1 MSLYSNFIDIPTL
14 KQTYGLPSAWVHRLG
29 TPRQRGKVRGFPRSH
44 VENYLENHWDEYQ
57 GLLLNRAARS
67 RAENI
72 RRNQEIGQLISW
84 VEMVAIEIRLR
95 ELPDSL
101 EALEQAAERSFW
113 QTCATNG
120 DEKIFKMS
128 LNALISHV
136 RHCHTNYDALL
147 KELEAHPGAHFLGYL
162 TLKTRVNQA
171 VLSVLHERY
180 ESLGR

>member
-1 MSLYSNFIDIPTL
+1 MSDYNDFIDIPTL

-29 TPRQRGKVRGFPRSH
+29 TPKQRRKVHGFPRSH
-44 VENYLENHWDEYQ
+44 VENYLEHHREEYQ
-57 GLLLNRAARS
+57 QLLLQRAARS

-72 RRNQEIGQLISW
+72 RCNQEIGQLISW
-84 VEMVAIEIRLR
+84 VETVAIEIRLH
-95 ELPDSL
+95 ELPDTL

-113 QTCATNG
+113 QIYATNG

-136 RHCHTNYDALL
+136 RHCHTNYDAIL
-147 KELEAHPGAHFLGYL
+147 KELQTHPGVHFLGYL
-162 TLKTRVNQA
+162 ILKTRVNQA
-171 VLSVLHERY
+171 VLSVFHERY

>member
-1 MSLYSNFIDIPTL
+1 
-14 KQTYGLPSAWVHRLG
+14 
-29 TPRQRGKVRGFPRSH
+29 

-67 RAENI
+67 RDENI

-84 VEMVAIEIRLR
+84 VETVAIEIRLH

-101 EALEQAAERSFW
+101 EALEQAAESSFW
-113 QTCATNG
+113 QTCAANG
-120 DEKIFKMS
+120 EEKIFKMS

-147 KELEAHPGAHFLGYL
+147 KELEAHPGVHFLGYL

-171 VLSVLHERY
+171 VISVFHERY